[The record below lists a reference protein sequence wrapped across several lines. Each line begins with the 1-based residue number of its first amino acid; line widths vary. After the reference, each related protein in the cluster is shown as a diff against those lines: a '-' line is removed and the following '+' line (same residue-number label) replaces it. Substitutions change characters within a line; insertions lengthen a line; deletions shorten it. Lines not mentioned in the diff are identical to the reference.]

1 MQRESEG
8 CRHVRTLRRR
18 SPEEHSRRAVRLVI
32 NLVTLA
38 VGLLC
43 FVTAYAFV
51 NFWGRAE
58 RQFRNVDD
66 IHVLTVTI
74 QNRDSSFGNGIQNAT
89 RVPDIARDT
98 LQADFPAIAKSA
110 RANVLDGER

>member
-1 MQRESEG
+1 MFA
-8 CRHVRTLRRR
+8 HYVAVALRNIRGAPFA
-18 SPEEHSRRAVRLVI
+18 SVI

-66 IHVLTVTI
+66 IYVLTVTI